1 MKSIRKSLRNII
13 FCVSKKEKN
22 PKIGENFVEVKYSRT
37 KNGKASKM
45 EKIKDHI
52 DRKRKREKVDQWGL
66 GTMNIY
72 CVK

>member
-22 PKIGENFVEVKYSRT
+22 TKIGENFVEVKYSRT

-52 DRKRKREKVDQWGL
+52 DRKRKR
-66 GTMNIY
+66 
-72 CVK
+72 